1 MSRIISKFEVNYTAK
16 NQAFPYQIQ
25 AVETIKDMEYSA
37 IFHEQGLGKT
47 KIAIDLLL
55 YWLKNRDIDTVIIVT
70 KKQLVKNWQDEFA
83 IHTHIRPKIL
93 SNNKND
99 NFYVLN
105 STAKVI
111 ITNFETISTDKE
123 RIALFLRC
131 RNVGIIIDESTKL
144 KNPDA
149 KLTKDFFDLANLFK
163 IRTIMTGTPV
173 ANRPYDIWAQIFFLD
188 GGKSLGDD
196 FAEFKKSTDLSND
209 LKKNEEKRHEFEDS
223 VANIYGKIEEFS
235 VRETKN
241 SCGIQLPKKEY
252 VTEYVDF
259 ENRQKVMYKKV
270 LKELEIEMKQD
281 GSVVID
287 DDSVALKRLLRLT
300 QIASN
305 PRLIDERYSEISAKE
320 EILDELLEKIIEK
333 EEKCIV
339 WSNYIENIE
348 YFEKKYLQY
357 GARKVHG
364 SLSIEERNK
373 SVDLFKADDGC
384 KVLFATPQAAKEG
397 LTLTVAN
404 HVIFYDRGF
413 NLDDYLQAQDRIHR
427 ISQKRKCYVYNL
439 MVKESVDEWIDKL
452 LEAKQYAA
460 FLAQGDIDK
469 DEYKQLADYSY
480 GELIREILYSEREG
494 EDANG

>member
-16 NQAFPYQIQ
+16 NDAFPYQMQ
-25 AVETIKDMEYSA
+25 AVETIKDKEYSA

-55 YWLKNRDIDTVIIVT
+55 YWLTKRDIDTVMIVT
-70 KKQLVKNWQDEFA
+70 KKQLVKNWEDEFK
-83 IHTHIRPKIL
+83 IHTHIRTKTL

-99 NFYVLN
+99 NYYVLN
-105 STAKVI
+105 SPVKVI

-123 RIALFLRC
+123 RIMLFLKC

-144 KNPDA
+144 KNPEA
-149 KLTKDFFDLANLFK
+149 KLTQDFFDVAPLFK

-173 ANRPYDIWAQIFFLD
+173 ANRPYDIWAQVFFLD
-188 GGKSLGDD
+188 FGKSLGED
-196 FAEFKKSTDLSND
+196 FQEFKKYTDLSND
-209 LKKNEEKRHEFEDS
+209 LKNNNEKQHKFEDA
-223 VANIYGKIEEFS
+223 VAGIFEKIEEFS

-241 SCGIQLPKKEY
+241 SCGIQLPQKEY

-259 ENRQKVMYKKV
+259 EPTQKVMYESV
-270 LKELEIEMKQD
+270 LKDLEIEMKQD
-281 GSVVID
+281 DTVVID
-287 DDSVALKRLLRLT
+287 DDSAVLKRLLRLT

-305 PRLIDERYSEISAKE
+305 PRLIDDNYEGISAKE
-320 EILDELLEKIIEK
+320 HVLDDLLEQIIEK
-333 EEKCIV
+333 GEKCIV
-339 WSNYIENIE
+339 WSNYIGNVE
-348 YFEKKYLQY
+348 YFGRKYVRY
-357 GARKVHG
+357 GARKIHG
-364 SLSIEERNK
+364 SLGIEERNK
-373 SVDLFKADDGC
+373 SVEMFKTDINC

-439 MVKESVDEWIDKL
+439 MIKKSVDEWIDKL
-452 LEAKQYAA
+452 LDAKQCAA
-460 FLAQGDIDK
+460 FLAQGDINK
-469 DEYKQLADYSY
+469 SEYKARVDYSY
-480 GELIREILYSEREG
+480 GDMIREILDAQREG
-494 EDANG
+494 D